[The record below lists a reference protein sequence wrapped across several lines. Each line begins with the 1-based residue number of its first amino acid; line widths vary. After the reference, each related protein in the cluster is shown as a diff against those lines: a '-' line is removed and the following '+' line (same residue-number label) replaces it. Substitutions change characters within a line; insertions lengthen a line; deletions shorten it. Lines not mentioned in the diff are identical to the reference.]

1 LSRVYGNTENH
12 EHNEGDEH
20 THSDESEEVHANSAS
35 LEGERVKDLFLIIDA
50 YFELKTKLA
59 DDNEKEAATAAE
71 KVIVAFKGL
80 AEVCGQ
86 FLEKG
91 KQVYIAGEWRTRK
104 WEDKDGRDRYTTEV
118 VANDM
123 QMLGSKKSET
133 QAPRGPDFD
142 EDDPF

>member
-1 LSRVYGNTENH
+1 MKRDLNRCEFIGRLGKDPEVKYMPS
-12 EHNEGDEH
+12 GDAIANFDIAVGKAWKDKNGE
-20 THSDESEEVHANSAS
+20 TQESTQWI
-35 LEGERVKDLFLIIDA
+35 R
-50 YFELKTKLA
+50 
-59 DDNEKEAATAAE
+59 
-71 KVIVAFKGL
+71 IVAFKGL